1 MLVVAWL
8 LRCPVLPPTR
18 RASRA
23 MEAASEALR
32 AEGLLTSRVSGWL
45 QAEEVETLDD
55 LAHSFRSL
63 DALRVQQPELEEA
76 WLYATR

>member
-1 MLVVAWL
+1 
-8 LRCPVLPPTR
+8 
-18 RASRA
+18 

-55 LAHSFRSL
+55 LAHSRRS
-63 DALRVQQPELEEA
+63 AAGPASQI
-76 WLYATR
+76 